1 MTKQEMLAHVDAKA
15 GSVRACYITIAP
27 GQEATY
33 LLKSAQA
40 KAFALAGFVGPVP
53 GLIQAEM
60 SATGL
65 TAQAVTTRIMAEESS
80 WAYLAGQVESVRRTA
95 KEAINAAPS
104 EEAAIVPYTQAI
116 ATLVAI
122 MR

>member
-1 MTKQEMLAHVDAKA
+1 MTKSEMLAHIDAKA
-15 GSVRACYITIAP
+15 GAVRACYITISP

-33 LLKSAQA
+33 LLKSQQA
-40 KAFALAGFVGPVP
+40 KAFALAGFVGPIP

-60 SATGL
+60 TATGL
-65 TAQAVTTRIMAEESS
+65 TAQAVTTRIMAEESA
-80 WAYLAGQVESVRRTA
+80 WAYLAGNIESIRRSA

-104 EEAAIVPYTQAI
+104 IEAAMVPYNQAI
-116 ATLVAI
+116 GTLVTL